1 MAAKLLLLSVV
12 IATIAFPILTARDA
26 SAQRGLKRAL
36 LLITAFN
43 LFYLFALRFIYPHLL

>member
-1 MAAKLLLLSVV
+1 VAAKLLLLSVV
-12 IATIAFPILTARDA
+12 VAMIAVPILSARDA
-26 SAQRGLKRAL
+26 NPRRSVKRLL

>member
-12 IATIAFPILTARDA
+12 VAMIAVPILTAGDP
-26 SAQRGLKRAL
+26 SAQRSVKRLL

>member
-1 MAAKLLLLSVV
+1 MAAKFLLLSLV
-12 IATIAFPILTARDA
+12 IATIAVPILTARDA

-43 LFYLFALRFIYPHLL
+43 LFYLFALRFIYPHLI